1 MSQPTNSQLTKKMIE
16 YAKAH
21 KLKVPWPLV
30 IGSNV
35 WGNGKATLAYRV
47 SKHINE
53 SNSKFP
59 VASYRTPRLTSFF
72 FPAPP
77 GVHIIHKTYNWAYSL
92 QRRGASPLG
101 VVWHNMGGNGTADGI
116 HAYHKSLGWAGIA
129 YHFFV
134 DKEGRV
140 YQGRPE
146 WALGG
151 HTLNASAWLGI
162 CFEGNYET
170 VDKVMPPKQLEAG
183 KALHAYLDKKYGNIP
198 DKRHK
203 DMPGNSTGCPGV
215 HFPFGELV
223 Q

>member
-1 MSQPTNSQLTKKMIE
+1 MPTNVQLTRKMIE

-21 KLKVPWPLV
+21 KLSVPV
-30 IGSNV
+30 MVVSSNV
-35 WGNGKATLAYRV
+35 WGKGKATLAYRV

-53 SNSKFP
+53 SNPKFP
-59 VASYRTPRLTSFF
+59 VAAYRTPRLTNFF

-77 GVHIIHKTYNWAYSL
+77 GVKIIPKTYNWAYSL
-92 QRRGASPLG
+92 QRRGGNPLG
-101 VVWHNMGGNGTADGI
+101 TVWHNMGGNGTADGI

-134 DKEGRV
+134 DKQGNV

-151 HTLNASAWLGI
+151 HTLGGSAWLGI

-170 VDKVMPPKQLEAG
+170 VDKVMPPKQLAAG
-183 KALHAYLDKKYGNIP
+183 KALHAYIAKKYGGTNI
-198 DKRHK
+198 KHK
-203 DMPGNSTGCPGV
+203 DFPGNSTGCPGV
-215 HFPFGELV
+215 HFPYNEIMR
-223 Q
+223 